1 MNYTISNGELTVEIS
16 SRGGE
21 FQSIRDKEGREY
33 LWQGDEATWTD
44 RGPNLFPYIGRMT
57 EKSYTYGGKKYN
69 MDIHGFLPY
78 MEMEL
83 VEKKEE
89 LLTLCLADSSET
101 KKQYPFSFAL
111 YITWRLDGQK
121 LFISMK
127 VENRDE
133 KTMYFG
139 IGGHPGFQI
148 PFEDGLSFEDYRIDF
163 GPGAELIQQELSD
176 DCFVLA
182 SDRPL
187 ELAQGRYLNLRHDLF
202 DNDAIVLNRTPK
214 EVCINSEKGKKEIRV
229 AFRWENLGIWH
240 WPHAEVNYVCIE
252 PWSSLP
258 SRKNIVED
266 LETQPGL
273 LSLDAGKAYE
283 TTWSISVG
291 EKKSE

>member
-1 MNYTISNGELTVEIS
+1 
-16 SRGGE
+16 
-21 FQSIRDKEGREY
+21 
-33 LWQGDEATWTD
+33 
-44 RGPNLFPYIGRMT
+44 
-57 EKSYTYGGKKYN
+57 

-148 PFEDGLSFEDYRIDF
+148 PFE
-163 GPGAELIQQELSD
+163 
-176 DCFVLA
+176 
-182 SDRPL
+182 
-187 ELAQGRYLNLRHDLF
+187 
-202 DNDAIVLNRTPK
+202 
-214 EVCINSEKGKKEIRV
+214 
-229 AFRWENLGIWH
+229 
-240 WPHAEVNYVCIE
+240 
-252 PWSSLP
+252 
-258 SRKNIVED
+258 
-266 LETQPGL
+266 
-273 LSLDAGKAYE
+273 LSLIHIWIFRYP
-283 TTWSISVG
+283 IQ
-291 EKKSE
+291 